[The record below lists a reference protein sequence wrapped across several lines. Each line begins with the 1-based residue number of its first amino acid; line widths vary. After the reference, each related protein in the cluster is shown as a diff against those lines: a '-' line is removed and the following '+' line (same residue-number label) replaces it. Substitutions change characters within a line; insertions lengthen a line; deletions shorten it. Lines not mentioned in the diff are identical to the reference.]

1 MNKTILI
8 GVTLIM
14 FLFKNSA
21 TANYEKVLYDFN
33 IESYERLEAQ
43 RKKHQTE
50 TEDLQ
55 AKRNILSKEYGL
67 LKKEGKDDPALNS
80 KIETIKTELDKC
92 SSKLYDIQSSLKEFL
107 LDIPNLPADSV
118 PNGSSEENNIKIRD
132 YGEPLILNGKDHL
145 EITSMIDTESANLLA
160 GSRFAVLIGEI
171 AKLQRALIAFMLDK
185 AEEHGYTEHYLPM
198 VANSESLTSTGQ
210 LPKFSEDLFQLTDDY
225 YLIPTA
231 EVPLTNL
238 YRNQIVDMNKFPL
251 KLSAHTSCFRSE
263 AGSYGRDTKGLIRQ
277 HQFEKVELVQIS
289 HPEKSFE
296 ALENLTLHAETVLK
310 ELNLP
315 YQVVELCTGDLGFS
329 AAKTYDLEVWIPSQE
344 TFREISSCSNCTDFQ
359 ARRAKIRF
367 KEEGTSKLVHTLNGS
382 ALAAGRALIAV
393 IENNFDQ
400 KSTITIPE
408 VLHDY
413 TKFTSIKV

>member
-1 MNKTILI
+1 MIDTNLI
-8 GVTLIM
+8 KDDPQMVA
-14 FLFKNSA
+14 KNLLSR
-21 TANYEKVLYDFN
+21 NYDLN
-33 IESYERLEAQ
+33 IESYESLEAQ

-55 AKRNILSKEYGL
+55 AKRNSLSKEYGL

-80 KIETIKTELDKC
+80 KIESIKIELDQC
-92 SSKLYDIQSSLKEFL
+92 SSKLSHIQSSLKEFL
-107 LDIPNLPADSV
+107 LDIPNLPASSV
-118 PNGSSEENNIKIRD
+118 PIGSSEESNIKIRD
-132 YGEPLILNGKDHL
+132 HGEPRILKGKDHL
-145 EITSMIDTESANLLA
+145 EITSMIDTEAANLLA
-160 GSRFAVLIGEI
+160 GSRFAVLSGEI

-238 YRNQIVDMNKFPL
+238 YRNQILDMDTFPL
-251 KLSAHTSCFRSE
+251 MLSAHTSCFRSE

-277 HQFEKVELVQIS
+277 HQFEKVELVQIC
-289 HPEKSFE
+289 HPDHSFE
-296 ALENLTLHAETVLK
+296 ALESLTFHAETVLK

-367 KEEGTSKLVHTLNGS
+367 KEGGTSQLAHTLNGS

-393 IENNFDQ
+393 IENNYDQ
-400 KSTITIPE
+400 KGTITIPK

-413 TKFTSIKV
+413 TKFTSITV

>member
-1 MNKTILI
+1 MIDTNLLKDNPQRVLKTL
-8 GVTLIM
+8 
-14 FLFKNSA
+14 KSRN
-21 TANYEKVLYDFN
+21 YDFN
-33 IESYERLEAQ
+33 IESYESLEAQ
-43 RKKHQTE
+43 RKTHQTE

-55 AKRNILSKEYGL
+55 AKRNSLSKEYGL

-92 SSKLYDIQSSLKEFL
+92 SSKLNDIQSSLKEFL

-132 YGEPLILNGKDHL
+132 HGEPHLLKGKDHL

-185 AEEHGYTEHYLPM
+185 AEGHGYTEHYLPM
-198 VANSESLTSTGQ
+198 VANSQSLTSTGQ

-277 HQFEKVELVQIS
+277 HQFEKVELVQIC
-289 HPEKSFE
+289 HPDHSFE
-296 ALENLTLHAETVLK
+296 ALENLTSHAESVLK
-310 ELNLP
+310 DLNLP

-367 KEEGTSKLVHTLNGS
+367 KEDGASKLAHTLNGS

-400 KSTITIPE
+400 KGVISIPE
-408 VLHDY
+408 ALHDY
-413 TKFTSIKV
+413 TKFKSIKV

>member
-1 MNKTILI
+1 MIDTNLLKDNPQRVLKTL
-8 GVTLIM
+8 
-14 FLFKNSA
+14 KSRN
-21 TANYEKVLYDFN
+21 YDFN
-33 IESYERLEAQ
+33 IESYESLEAQ
-43 RKKHQTE
+43 RKTHQTE

-55 AKRNILSKEYGL
+55 AKRNSLSKEYGL

-92 SSKLYDIQSSLKEFL
+92 SSKLNDIQSSLKEFL

-118 PNGSSEENNIKIRD
+118 PHGSSEENNIKIRD
-132 YGEPLILNGKDHL
+132 YGEPQILKGKDHL

-160 GSRFAVLIGEI
+160 GSRFAVLIGQI

-198 VANSESLTSTGQ
+198 VANSQSLTSTGQ

-277 HQFEKVELVQIS
+277 HQFEKVELVQIC
-289 HPEKSFE
+289 HPDHSFE
-296 ALENLTLHAETVLK
+296 ALENLTSHAESVLK
-310 ELNLP
+310 DLNLP

-367 KEEGTSKLVHTLNGS
+367 KEEGASKLAHTLNGS

-400 KSTITIPE
+400 KGVITIPE
-408 VLHDY
+408 ALHDY
-413 TKFTSIKV
+413 TKFKSIKV

>member
-1 MNKTILI
+1 MIDTNLI
-8 GVTLIM
+8 KDDPQMVA
-14 FLFKNSA
+14 KNLQSR
-21 TANYEKVLYDFN
+21 NYDFN

-92 SSKLYDIQSSLKEFL
+92 SSKLNDIQSSLKQFL

-132 YGEPLILNGKDHL
+132 YGEPQILKGKDHL

-160 GSRFAVLIGEI
+160 GSRFAVLIGQI

-231 EVPLTNL
+231 EVPLTNM
-238 YRNQIVDMNKFPL
+238 YRDQILDMKAFPL

-263 AGSYGRDTKGLIRQ
+263 AGSYGKDTKGLIRQ
-277 HQFEKVELVQIS
+277 HQFEKVELVQIC

-296 ALENLTLHAETVLK
+296 ALENLTSNAETVLK

-367 KEEGTSKLVHTLNGS
+367 KEGGTSKLVHTLNGS

-400 KSTITIPE
+400 KSTIAIPE
-408 VLHDY
+408 ALHDY